1 MKIYKTAE
9 ERTVGHLVEDKAAT
23 HGDRTFLFFKD
34 DRYSYKNLHQGSNR
48 VANALK
54 ELGVKKG
61 DKVVTI
67 LPNFPEYFY
76 IWWGIVKLGAW
87 EVPINNNYRGAALAD
102 VIDRSD
108 AKLAV
113 VADGLF
119 LSRFQAIQ
127 DNLGNM
133 EQVVVAHS
141 LKEKSPAAEGRSL
154 KFPSHAL
161 AELMS
166 APADSPGVPVF
177 DWDPECLEY
186 TSGTT
191 GPPKGAVVS
200 HEFFIYFAEQKA
212 LHMETTAEDVMY
224 NCMPMYNPTGQVE
237 TCLSAFIADAQ
248 FALAEGFN
256 AKTFWDDIRR
266 YNCIEFVSMGGVVG
280 LVEKEP
286 PRPDDADNPLK
297 KIYVIPLAVD
307 FQERFEKRFNVQM
320 VEIFGQT
327 EIGIATYRDL
337 HQPVMG
343 SAGRPVEGYE
353 VKIFDDNDNEVAPGT
368 EGEIVVR
375 PKKAHIMMEE
385 YYKMPEKTAPRL
397 RHCWWHTGDLGKM
410 DAEGNL
416 YFLRRKEEC
425 IRFRGYLISTTE
437 VEKVVSQ
444 HPAVL
449 ECAAYGVPDETGQE
463 EDVTVAVRLREGMAL
478 DPADLLRFVERDVP
492 YYMVPRYV
500 RFVEEFE
507 KTPTMRI
514 IKAGLEREA
523 VTADTWDRR
532 QAGFKLS
539 RE

>member
-1 MKIYKTAE
+1 MKIYKAAE
-9 ERTVGHLVEDKAAT
+9 ERTVGHLIEDKAIT
-23 HGDRTFLFFKD
+23 HGDRPFLFFKD
-34 DRYSYKNLHQGSNR
+34 DRYSYKDLHQGSNR
-48 VANALK
+48 VANALR

-67 LPNFPEYFY
+67 LPNFPEYLY

-87 EVPINNNYRGAALAD
+87 EVPINNNYRGAALVD
-102 VIDRSD
+102 VVNRSD

-113 VADGLF
+113 VGAGLF
-119 LSRFQAIQ
+119 LNRFRAIQ
-127 DNLGNM
+127 DDLDNI

-141 LKEKSPAAEGRSL
+141 LKEAPPAAEERGL
-154 KFPSHAL
+154 KFNSYAL
-161 AELMS
+161 ADLMTAS
-166 APADSPGVPVF
+166 ADSPGVPVF
-177 DWDPECLEY
+177 NWDPECIFY

-200 HEFFIYFAEQKA
+200 HEYFIYFAEQKA
-212 LHMETTAEDVMY
+212 LHMETTAGDVMY
-224 NCMPMYNPTGQVE
+224 NCLPMYNPTGQLE
-237 TCLSAFIADAQ
+237 TCLAALIGDAQ

-256 AKTFWDDIRR
+256 ARTFWDDIRK
-266 YNCIEFVSMGGVVG
+266 YNCTEFVSMGGILS

-286 PRPDDADNPLK
+286 PRPDDANNPLK
-297 KIYVIPLAVD
+297 KIYIVPLPVD
-307 FQERFEKRFNVQM
+307 FQQRFEKRFNVQM

-327 EIGIATYRDL
+327 ETGIVTYRDL
-337 HQPVMG
+337 HNPVMG
-343 SAGRPVEGYE
+343 SAGRAVEGYE
-353 VKIFDDNDNEVAPGT
+353 VKIFDEHDNEVPPGT

-375 PKKAHIMMEE
+375 PKRPHIMMEE

-416 YFLRRKEEC
+416 YFIRRKEEC
-425 IRFRGYLISTTE
+425 IRFRGFLISTTD

-444 HPAVL
+444 HSAVL
-449 ECAAYGVPDETGQE
+449 ECAAYGVPDESGQE
-463 EDVTVAVRLREGMAL
+463 QDVMVAVRPREGMAL
-478 DPADLLRFVERDVP
+478 DPADLLRHVEKDLP

-514 IKAGLEREA
+514 IKAGLEKEA

-532 QAGFKLS
+532 RAGFKLS